1 MHVQPSRIVFE
12 RRLPTAARRE
22 EDDWT
27 GLSDARIRRRIQNR
41 LNQRTYRLR
50 RAAERAAEQASATC
64 SPQTLVPLAP
74 KEVVPAADPE
84 IKVNQMQ
91 SKRDD
96 SFHNVAR
103 HQVTLSPQPVLC
115 RISSSEP
122 ACTALLAN
130 PKVRRVYDYTVKTL
144 WPSFKHHSLET
155 NESLTSAFLH
165 LSLVDELLLNS
176 FIWTAAMAMSMHLR
190 HTASDNETVMFT
202 CQNKAV
208 QGIREHIA
216 RNEVSDSVIFGVLAL
231 TIRDTNPHVAVQE
244 AAGEDCFGGFDP
256 PLRSLGWIQYFSH
269 FRWTPS
275 HIRATIALVAA
286 RGGLR
291 GVTMPGIAEQ
301 IQSTDLLQASLS
313 IRRPYFTLCRLY
325 QHVLDNHVKLIR
337 PPRERLDEA
346 FPAIADA
353 EFKDLLLDMRM
364 YCRELDR
371 VVATTTTTTTTA
383 AAAAAAAAESNLSE
397 AGSGPDPDNPGA
409 RVSGWETNV
418 YRNLIQ
424 YRLLRLPRYENREE
438 ELCRLGAMIFS
449 YGVIYPVA
457 RPRPLR
463 MLVAQLRNA
472 LEDFLLRTSSTPK
485 INIKAPTPASHDG
498 SGKYSRYPTHHSTS
512 TTTATTDGQCSVPPP
527 SYPPSAFLL
536 WLAVLGALASQTTAD
551 EPFFLDL
558 VASWSTTV
566 MGIDSP
572 HRQFTHF
579 RELMRNFL
587 WLDRACD
594 KGARKVWTRLR
605 PAGRGD
611 GDDCRE
617 ERERERKPGTN
628 SEKESG
634 IHSSASM
641 SQQKH
646 PQPHESQGERN
657 KAGRTPGSGSGSGS
671 WHFGD
676 LICPE

>member
-1 MHVQPSRIVFE
+1 
-12 RRLPTAARRE
+12 
-22 EDDWT
+22 
-27 GLSDARIRRRIQNR
+27 
-41 LNQRTYRLR
+41 
-50 RAAERAAEQASATC
+50 
-64 SPQTLVPLAP
+64 
-74 KEVVPAADPE
+74 
-84 IKVNQMQ
+84 MQ

-176 FIWTAAMAMSMHLR
+176 FIWTAAMAMSMHLP
-190 HTASDNETVMFT
+190 HTAIDNETVMFT

-244 AAGEDCFGGFDP
+244 GAGEDCFGGFDP

-286 RGGLR
+286 RGGLQ

-371 VVATTTTTTTTA
+371 VVATTTTTA
-383 AAAAAAAAESNLSE
+383 GSNLSE
-397 AGSGPDPDNPGA
+397 AGGGPDPDNPVPA
-409 RVSGWETNV
+409 SVAWETNV

-472 LEDFLLRTSSTPK
+472 LKDFLLHTSLTPK
-485 INIKAPTPASHDG
+485 INIEAPTPASHDG
-498 SGKYSRYPTHHSTS
+498 SGKYSRYPTHYSTT

-527 SYPPSAFLL
+527 SHPPSAFLL
-536 WLAVLGALASQTTAD
+536 WLAVLGALASQTTTD

-566 MGIDSP
+566 MGIDSLR
-572 HRQFTHF
+572 RQFTHF
-579 RELMRNFL
+579 RDLMRSFL
-587 WLDRACD
+587 WFDRACD

-617 ERERERKPGTN
+617 EREWERERNQATN
-628 SEKESG
+628 SEKESD
-634 IHSSASM
+634 IDSSASM
-641 SQQKH
+641 SRQKH
-646 PQPHESQGERN
+646 RQPHESQGERN
-657 KAGRTPGSGSGSGS
+657 KAGGTSGSGSGSGS